1 MGGRAPHPPSLCLSS
16 ASGVAPLLL
25 RDANDGALITGNHV
39 MGCGSSSQPREPG
52 AGWFGRGLSPQ
63 PKPQPSGSFVSD
75 AAPDSRRKRI
85 LRETFDALDSDGNG
99 YVDRSEFLAGSKENS
114 SERDVLTRLFSF
126 IDDTDAHDGKIT
138 FAEWQVMGE
147 AAVSDDEFE
156 REMGAMARQGVHI
169 PSWFRDM
176 AEAQD
181 LPGKEAKLPM
191 SVDVPFGEEAGAAP
205 AAAAESSGLAEGSIT
220 KEAEALLAEDSSVPF
235 DLQGAAAPALFG
247 VRMRCDFVA
256 MERGELDA
264 KNGNVLEIISTS
276 PTGLPEG
283 WWIGRLEGKEGL
295 VPANYCKRLDEP
307 LEAALQLQHQESME
321 RLALEEAVLAEAEA
335 EATKKDKPKPSYMKP
350 LKR

>member
-1 MGGRAPHPPSLCLSS
+1 
-16 ASGVAPLLL
+16 
-25 RDANDGALITGNHV
+25 
-39 MGCGSSSQPREPG
+39 
-52 AGWFGRGLSPQ
+52 
-63 PKPQPSGSFVSD
+63 
-75 AAPDSRRKRI
+75 
-85 LRETFDALDSDGNG
+85 
-99 YVDRSEFLAGSKENS
+99 
-114 SERDVLTRLFSF
+114 VLTRLFSF

-220 KEAEALLAEDSSVPF
+220 REAEALLAEDSSVPF